1 MLVIAAMEI
10 LQHLTIVLISAL
22 NVKEAGK
29 EFGVTI
35 RRTVSVKVMINGAL
49 SSSTST
55 IITSVKPVL
64 SLSLGARNV
73 SKSHLCMI
81 NFTSK

>member
-10 LQHLTIVLISAL
+10 SRHLTIVLINAL
-22 NVKEAGK
+22 NVKEVGK

-35 RRTVSVKVMINGAL
+35 RRTVSAKVMINGAL

-55 IITSVKPVL
+55 IITSAKPVR
-64 SLSLGARNV
+64 SLSLDARNV
-73 SKSHLCMI
+73 SKSHLCTI